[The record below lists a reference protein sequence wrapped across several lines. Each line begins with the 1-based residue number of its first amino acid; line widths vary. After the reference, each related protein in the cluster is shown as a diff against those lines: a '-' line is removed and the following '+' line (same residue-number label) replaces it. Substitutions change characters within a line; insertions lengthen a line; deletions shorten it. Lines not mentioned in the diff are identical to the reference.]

1 MPFGNEMFLF
11 GRSPARTA
19 LREIAEEALL
29 HFVVENYA
37 EISTS
42 LPLDLGQVNDV
53 GRLGVAY
60 SRQRTSL

>member
-1 MPFGNEMFLF
+1 MTFGKEMFVL
-11 GRSPARTA
+11 GRSPTE
-19 LREIAEEALL
+19 LREIAAEALL
-29 HFVVENYA
+29 HLVVENYA

>member
-1 MPFGNEMFLF
+1 MTFGKEMFVL
-11 GRSPARTA
+11 GRSPARTT
-19 LREIAEEALL
+19 LREIAAEALL
-29 HFVVENYA
+29 HLVVENYA